1 MPCLIF
7 ANTEVAF
14 IESHSS
20 SIYTC
25 FKNMNQYQSRTAF
38 VILTDSL
45 KHVVGIHLQDGESVS
60 QSDLLPPKC

>member
-7 ANTEVAF
+7 ANREVAF
-14 IESHSS
+14 IVSHSS

-25 FKNMNQYQSRTAF
+25 FKNMNQYQSRTTF

-45 KHVVGIHLQDGESVS
+45 NHVFGMYLKDGESVS
-60 QSDLLPPKC
+60 QSDLLPLKC

>member
-7 ANTEVAF
+7 ANREVAF
-14 IESHSS
+14 IVSHSS

-25 FKNMNQYQSRTAF
+25 FKNMNQYQSRATF

-45 KHVVGIHLQDGESVS
+45 KHVVDINLKDGESVS
-60 QSDLLPPKC
+60 QSDLLLLKC